1 MRKLITF
8 ILVLAA
14 VLSLTA
20 CMSKEAA
27 ELKKQYPQYFGLD
40 ASGGLDVV
48 VWQMSQ
54 NSYSFCLLP
63 HSEEQRNWLDKE
75 LTDLKP
81 VSAEQMKIILS
92 TYRIDNSKID
102 ICIWQN
108 PISSYIPE
116 DLMGHGGDGPLLA
129 MDYKN
134 KIRRMLSLAD
144 NSLKSTSRSTSGTSI
159 RIHGRRSSATRW
171 RCITA
176 GRNLR
181 QNTAI
186 FTKACS
192 TEIKTI

>member
-14 VLSLTA
+14 VLSITS

-54 NSYSFCLLP
+54 NSYSFGLLP
-63 HSEEQRNWLDKE
+63 HSEEQRNWLDEE

-81 VSAEQMKIILS
+81 VNAEQMKIILS
-92 TYRIDNSKID
+92 TYRIDSSKID

-108 PISSYIPE
+108 PVSSYIPE
-116 DLMGHGGDGPLLA
+116 DLMGHGGDGPFLA
-129 MDYKN
+129 MAYKN
-134 KIRRMLSLAD
+134 KIRRMLSLPDAD
-144 NSLKSTSRSTSGTSI
+144 MPVP
-159 RIHGRRSSATRW
+159 SSSSEAY
-171 RCITA
+171 
-176 GRNLR
+176 
-181 QNTAI
+181 
-186 FTKACS
+186 
-192 TEIKTI
+192 

>member
-14 VLSLTA
+14 VLSLTS

-54 NSYSFCLLP
+54 NSYSFGLLP
-63 HSEEQRNWLDKE
+63 HSEEKRDWLDEE
-75 LTDLKP
+75 LAELKP

-92 TYRIDNSKID
+92 TYRIDSSKID
-102 ICIWQN
+102 ICIWQI
-108 PISSYIPE
+108 PISSYIPV
-116 DLMGHGGDGPLLA
+116 DLMGQGGDGPLLA

-134 KIRRMLSLAD
+134 KIRRMLSLHD
-144 NSLKSTSRSTSGTSI
+144 GDI
-159 RIHGRRSSATRW
+159 PVPSSSSEAH
-171 RCITA
+171 
-176 GRNLR
+176 
-181 QNTAI
+181 
-186 FTKACS
+186 
-192 TEIKTI
+192 